1 MAKVSMIQRE
11 LKRARIVQKYAKKR
25 AALKSIINSPES
37 SFEERMAA
45 VDKLQKQPRNASPSR
60 LHNRCELTG
69 RPKGYYRKFSLGRNK
84 LREHAMQG
92 NIPGLVKAS
101 W

>member
-1 MAKVSMIQRE
+1 MIQRE
-11 LKRARIVQKYAKKR
+11 RKRERTVRKYAKKR
-25 AALKSIINSPES
+25 AELKAIINNPES
-37 SFEERMAA
+37 SFEERMEAGN
-45 VDKLQKQPRNASPSR
+45 KLQRQPRNASRSR

-69 RPKGYYRKFSLGRNK
+69 RPKGYYRKFTLGRNK
-84 LREHAMQG
+84 LRELAMQG